1 MSHTNKQFQTK
12 QQKSLS
18 SRLDKI
24 LPKIESEDFL
34 KNQGLGNEIGFYV
47 FDYPAESEL
56 EVREHIKFM
65 TDKLVKRG
73 RNFASINLFEAIIEL
88 LDSRNLTER
97 AFKVQ
102 KERGDDALFNA
113 LKGPL
118 EQNRVAEFIASKID
132 LGSPEKEQTEFIL
145 IHGLG
150 SAWPIIRG
158 HGLLNALHAKVGNIP
173 TVLFYPGE
181 YDGTAL
187 KPFGRIE
194 SNNYYRAFKLVP

>member
-1 MSHTNKQFQTK
+1 MVELKTK
-12 QQKSLS
+12 QQKRLHE
-18 SRLDKI
+18 RLDEI
-24 LPKIESEDFL
+24 QPKIESEDFL

-47 FDYPAESEL
+47 FDYPPESEL
-56 EVREHIKFM
+56 TVREHLEYM
-65 TDKLVKRG
+65 TERLNKRG
-73 RNFASINLFEAIIEL
+73 RNFKSINLFEAIIEL
-88 LDSRNLTER
+88 LDSRKLTER

-132 LGSPEKEQTEFIL
+132 FSSCEKNKTEFIL
-145 IHGLG
+145 LHGLG

-158 HGLLNALHAKVGNIP
+158 HGLLNALHAKVGNVP

>member
-1 MSHTNKQFQTK
+1 MAELSNK
-12 QQKSLS
+12 QQKRLHN
-18 SRLDKI
+18 RLDEVQ
-24 LPKIESEDFL
+24 PKIESEDFL

-47 FDYPAESEL
+47 FDYPPESEI
-56 EVREHIKFM
+56 EVREHLDYM
-65 TDKLVKRG
+65 SERLTKRG
-73 RNFASINLFEAIIEL
+73 RIFKSINLFEAVIEL

-118 EQNRVAEFIASKID
+118 EQNRVAEFISSKID
-132 LGSPEKEQTEFIL
+132 LETTEFIL
-145 IHGLG
+145 LHGLG

-158 HGLLNALHAKVGNIP
+158 HGLLNALHAKVGSVP

>member
-1 MSHTNKQFQTK
+1 MITMSCPDKKLTQ
-12 QQKSLS
+12 
-18 SRLDKI
+18 RLDQI
-24 LPKIESEDFL
+24 LPKIEGEDFL
-34 KNQGLGNEIGFYV
+34 ENQGLGNEIGFYV

-56 EVREHIKFM
+56 EVRDHLSFM
-65 TDKLVKRG
+65 TEKLQKRG
-73 RNFASINLFEAIIEL
+73 RKFASLNLFQVILDL
-88 LDSRNLTER
+88 LEERKLKER

-102 KERGDDALFNA
+102 KERGDDALFKA

-118 EQNRVAEFIASKID
+118 EQNRVADYIVSKLDLDNIEF
-132 LGSPEKEQTEFIL
+132 LL
-145 IHGLG
+145 LHGLG

-158 HGLLNALHAKVGNIP
+158 HGLLNALHAKVGNTP

-181 YDGTAL
+181 YDGTTL

>member
-1 MSHTNKQFQTK
+1 MVELKTK
-12 QQKSLS
+12 QQKRLHE
-18 SRLDKI
+18 RLDEI
-24 LPKIESEDFL
+24 QPKIESEDFL

-47 FDYPAESEL
+47 FDYPPESEL
-56 EVREHIKFM
+56 TVREHLEYM
-65 TDKLVKRG
+65 TERLDKRG
-73 RNFASINLFEAIIEL
+73 RNFKSINLFEAIIEL
-88 LDSRNLTER
+88 LDSRKLTER
-97 AFKVQ
+97 AFRVQ

-132 LGSPEKEQTEFIL
+132 FSSCEKNKTEFIL
-145 IHGLG
+145 LHGLG

-158 HGLLNALHAKVGNIP
+158 HGLLNALHAKVGNVP

>member
-1 MSHTNKQFQTK
+1 MVELKTK
-12 QQKSLS
+12 QQKRLHE
-18 SRLDKI
+18 RLDEI
-24 LPKIESEDFL
+24 QPKIESEDFL

-47 FDYPAESEL
+47 FDYPPESEL
-56 EVREHIKFM
+56 TVREHLEYM
-65 TDKLVKRG
+65 TERLDKRG
-73 RNFASINLFEAIIEL
+73 RNFKSINLFEAIIEL
-88 LDSRNLTER
+88 LDSRKLTER

-118 EQNRVAEFIASKID
+118 EQNRVADFIASKID
-132 LGSPEKEQTEFIL
+132 FGSCEKNKTEFIL
-145 IHGLG
+145 LHGLG
-150 SAWPIIRG
+150 SAWPIIRD
-158 HGLLNALHAKVGNIP
+158 HGLLNALHAKVGNVP

>member
-1 MSHTNKQFQTK
+1 MVELKTK
-12 QQKSLS
+12 QQKRLHE
-18 SRLDKI
+18 RLDEI
-24 LPKIESEDFL
+24 QPKIESEDFL

-47 FDYPAESEL
+47 FDYPPESEL
-56 EVREHIKFM
+56 TVREHLEYM
-65 TDKLVKRG
+65 TERLDKRG
-73 RNFASINLFEAIIEL
+73 RNFKSINLFEAIIEL
-88 LDSRNLTER
+88 LDSRKLTER

-132 LGSPEKEQTEFIL
+132 FGSCEKNKTEFIL
-145 IHGLG
+145 LHGLG

-158 HGLLNALHAKVGNIP
+158 HGLLNALHAKVGNVP

>member
-1 MSHTNKQFQTK
+1 MTLDTMVNTTPNKE
-12 QQKSLS
+12 LRR
-18 SRLDKI
+18 RLDQI
-24 LPKIESEDFL
+24 MPKIESADFL

-56 EVREHIKFM
+56 EVREHISFM
-65 TDKLVKRG
+65 TDKMKKRG
-73 RNFASINLFEAIIEL
+73 KTFANINLFEIVIEI
-88 LDSRNLTER
+88 LDSRKLTER

-118 EQNRVAEFIASKID
+118 EQNRVAEFIAQKAD
-132 LGSPEKEQTEFIL
+132 LENSEFIL
-145 IHGLG
+145 VHGLG

-158 HGLLNALHAKVGNIP
+158 HGLLNALHAKVDSVP

-181 YDGTAL
+181 YDGLTL
-187 KPFGRIE
+187 KPFGEID

>member
-1 MSHTNKQFQTK
+1 MAELNSK
-12 QQKSLS
+12 QQKRLHN
-18 SRLDKI
+18 RLDEI
-24 LPKIESEDFL
+24 QPKIESEDFL

-47 FDYPAESEL
+47 FDYPPESEV
-56 EVREHIKFM
+56 EVREHLDYM
-65 TDKLVKRG
+65 SERLTKRG
-73 RNFASINLFEAIIEL
+73 RIFKSINLFEAVIEL

-97 AFKVQ
+97 AFRVQ

-118 EQNRVAEFIASKID
+118 EQNRVAEFISSKID
-132 LGSPEKEQTEFIL
+132 LETTEFIL
-145 IHGLG
+145 LHGLG

-158 HGLLNALHAKVGNIP
+158 HGLLNALHAKVGSVP

>member
-1 MSHTNKQFQTK
+1 MAELSTK
-12 QQKSLS
+12 QQKRLND
-18 SRLDKI
+18 RLDEI
-24 LPKIESEDFL
+24 QPKIESEDFL

-47 FDYPAESEL
+47 FDYPPESEIT
-56 EVREHIKFM
+56 VREHLEYM
-65 TDKLVKRG
+65 TERLSKRG
-73 RNFASINLFEAIIEL
+73 RNFKSINLFEAVIEL
-88 LDSRNLTER
+88 LDSRKLTER

-118 EQNRVAEFIASKID
+118 EQNRLAEFIASRID
-132 LGSPEKEQTEFIL
+132 LENTEFIL
-145 IHGLG
+145 LHGLG

-158 HGLLNALHAKVGNIP
+158 HGLLNALHAKVGNVP

-187 KPFGRIE
+187 KPFGKIE

>member
-1 MSHTNKQFQTK
+1 MAELSNK
-12 QQKSLS
+12 QQKRLHN
-18 SRLDKI
+18 RLDEI
-24 LPKIESEDFL
+24 QPKIESEDFL

-47 FDYPAESEL
+47 FDYPPESEI
-56 EVREHIKFM
+56 EVREHLDYM
-65 TDKLVKRG
+65 SERLTKRG
-73 RNFASINLFEAIIEL
+73 RIFKSINLFEAVIEL

-118 EQNRVAEFIASKID
+118 EQNRVAEFISSKID
-132 LGSPEKEQTEFIL
+132 LETTEFIL
-145 IHGLG
+145 LHGLG

-158 HGLLNALHAKVGNIP
+158 HGLLNALHAKVGSVP

>member
-1 MSHTNKQFQTK
+1 MAELNSK
-12 QQKSLS
+12 QQKRLHN
-18 SRLDKI
+18 RLDEI
-24 LPKIESEDFL
+24 QPKIESEDFL

-47 FDYPAESEL
+47 FDYPPESEI
-56 EVREHIKFM
+56 EVREHLDYMSERLI
-65 TDKLVKRG
+65 KRG
-73 RNFASINLFEAIIEL
+73 RIFKSINLFEAVIEL

-118 EQNRVAEFIASKID
+118 EQNRVAEFISSKID
-132 LGSPEKEQTEFIL
+132 LETTEFIL
-145 IHGLG
+145 LHGLG

-158 HGLLNALHAKVGNIP
+158 HGLLNALHAKVGSVP
-173 TVLFYPGE
+173 TVLFYPGV

>member
-1 MSHTNKQFQTK
+1 MAELNSK
-12 QQKSLS
+12 QQKRLHN
-18 SRLDKI
+18 RLDEI
-24 LPKIESEDFL
+24 QPKIESEDFL

-47 FDYPAESEL
+47 FDYPPESEL
-56 EVREHIKFM
+56 AVREHLDYM
-65 TDKLVKRG
+65 SERLTKRG
-73 RNFASINLFEAIIEL
+73 RIFKSINLFEAVIEL

-118 EQNRVAEFIASKID
+118 EQNRVAEFISSKID
-132 LGSPEKEQTEFIL
+132 LETTEFIL
-145 IHGLG
+145 LHGLG

-158 HGLLNALHAKVGNIP
+158 HGLLNALHAKVGSVP

>member
-1 MSHTNKQFQTK
+1 MVELKTK
-12 QQKSLS
+12 QQKRLNG
-18 SRLDKI
+18 RLDEI
-24 LPKIESEDFL
+24 QPRIESEDFL

-47 FDYPAESEL
+47 FDYPPESEL
-56 EVREHIKFM
+56 TVREHLEYM
-65 TDKLVKRG
+65 TERLDKRG
-73 RNFASINLFEAIIEL
+73 RNFKSINLFEAIIEL
-88 LDSRNLTER
+88 LDTRKLTER

-132 LGSPEKEQTEFIL
+132 FSSCEKNKTEFIL
-145 IHGLG
+145 LHGLG

-158 HGLLNALHAKVGNIP
+158 HGLLNALHAKVGNVP

>member
-1 MSHTNKQFQTK
+1 MTTFSTTK
-12 QQKSLS
+12 QHKNLND
-18 SRLDKI
+18 RLDQI
-24 LPKIESEDFL
+24 LPKIESQDFL

-56 EVREHIKFM
+56 RVREHLTFI
-65 TDKLVKRG
+65 TDKLTKRG
-73 RNFASINLFEAIIEL
+73 RNFASINLFEAILEL

-118 EQNRVAEFIASKID
+118 EQNRVAKFIASKID
-132 LGSPEKEQTEFIL
+132 LSADNQAQTEFIL
-145 IHGLG
+145 LHGLG

-158 HGLLNALHAKVGNIP
+158 HGLLNALHAKVGNVP

>member
-1 MSHTNKQFQTK
+1 MVELKTK
-12 QQKSLS
+12 QQKRLHE
-18 SRLDKI
+18 RLDEI
-24 LPKIESEDFL
+24 QPKIESEDFL

-47 FDYPAESEL
+47 FDYPPESEL
-56 EVREHIKFM
+56 TVREHLEYM
-65 TDKLVKRG
+65 TERLNKRG
-73 RNFASINLFEAIIEL
+73 RNFKSINLFEAIIEL
-88 LDSRNLTER
+88 LDSRKLTER

-118 EQNRVAEFIASKID
+118 EQNRVADFIASKID
-132 LGSPEKEQTEFIL
+132 FSSCEKNKTEFIL
-145 IHGLG
+145 LHGLG

-158 HGLLNALHAKVGNIP
+158 HGLLNALHAKVGNVP

>member
-1 MSHTNKQFQTK
+1 MAELNCK
-12 QQKSLS
+12 QQKRLHN
-18 SRLDKI
+18 RLDEI
-24 LPKIESEDFL
+24 QPKIESEDFL

-47 FDYPAESEL
+47 FDYPPESEI
-56 EVREHIKFM
+56 EVREHLDYM
-65 TDKLVKRG
+65 SERLTKRG
-73 RNFASINLFEAIIEL
+73 RIFKSINLFEAVIEL

-118 EQNRVAEFIASKID
+118 EQNRVAEFISSKID
-132 LGSPEKEQTEFIL
+132 LETTEFIL
-145 IHGLG
+145 LHGLG

-158 HGLLNALHAKVGNIP
+158 HGLLNALHAKVGSVP

>member
-1 MSHTNKQFQTK
+1 MVELKTK
-12 QQKSLS
+12 QQKRLHE
-18 SRLDKI
+18 RLDEI
-24 LPKIESEDFL
+24 QPRIESEDFL

-47 FDYPAESEL
+47 FDYPPEAEL
-56 EVREHIKFM
+56 TVREHLEYM
-65 TDKLVKRG
+65 TERLDKRG
-73 RNFASINLFEAIIEL
+73 RNFKSINLFEAIIEL
-88 LDSRNLTER
+88 LDSRKLTER

-132 LGSPEKEQTEFIL
+132 FGSCEKNKTEFIL
-145 IHGLG
+145 LHGLG

-158 HGLLNALHAKVGNIP
+158 HGLLNALHAKVGNVP

>member
-1 MSHTNKQFQTK
+1 MAELTTK
-12 QQKSLS
+12 QQKRLHA
-18 SRLDKI
+18 RLDEI
-24 LPKIESEDFL
+24 QPKIESEDFL

-47 FDYPAESEL
+47 FDYPPESEIT
-56 EVREHIKFM
+56 VREHLEYM
-65 TDKLVKRG
+65 TERLKKRG
-73 RNFASINLFEAIIEL
+73 RNFKSINLFEAVIEL
-88 LDSRNLTER
+88 LDSRKLTER

-118 EQNRVAEFIASKID
+118 EQNRVADFIASKID
-132 LGSPEKEQTEFIL
+132 LENTEFIL
-145 IHGLG
+145 LHGLG

-158 HGLLNALHAKVGNIP
+158 HGLLNALHAKVGNVP
-173 TVLFYPGE
+173 TVLFYSGE

-187 KPFGRIE
+187 KPFGKIE

>member
-1 MSHTNKQFQTK
+1 MTDLNTK
-12 QQKSLS
+12 DQKRLNE
-18 SRLDKI
+18 RLDQI
-24 LPKIESEDFL
+24 LPKIENEDFL

-56 EVREHIKFM
+56 AVREHLSFM
-65 TDKLVKRG
+65 TDKLNKRG
-73 RNFASINLFEAIIEL
+73 RNFVSVNLFETVIEL
-88 LDSRNLTER
+88 LDSRKLTER

-132 LGSPEKEQTEFIL
+132 QESSEFIL

-158 HGLLNALHAKVGNIP
+158 HGLLNALHAKVGNVP

-181 YDGTAL
+181 YDGTSL
-187 KPFGRIE
+187 KPFGSIE

>member
-1 MSHTNKQFQTK
+1 MVELKTK
-12 QQKSLS
+12 QQKRLHE
-18 SRLDKI
+18 RLDEI
-24 LPKIESEDFL
+24 QPRIESEDFL

-47 FDYPAESEL
+47 FDYPPESEL
-56 EVREHIKFM
+56 TVREHLEYM
-65 TDKLVKRG
+65 TERLNKRG
-73 RNFASINLFEAIIEL
+73 RNFKSINLFEAIIEL
-88 LDSRNLTER
+88 LDTRKLTER

-132 LGSPEKEQTEFIL
+132 FSSCEKNKTEFIL
-145 IHGLG
+145 LHGLG

-158 HGLLNALHAKVGNIP
+158 HGLLNALHAKVGNVP

>member
-1 MSHTNKQFQTK
+1 MAELSNK
-12 QQKSLS
+12 QQKRLHN
-18 SRLDKI
+18 RLDEI
-24 LPKIESEDFL
+24 QPKIESEDFL

-47 FDYPAESEL
+47 FDYPPESEI
-56 EVREHIKFM
+56 EVREHLDYM
-65 TDKLVKRG
+65 SERLTKRG
-73 RNFASINLFEAIIEL
+73 RIFKSINLFEAVIEL

-118 EQNRVAEFIASKID
+118 EQNRVAEFISSKID
-132 LGSPEKEQTEFIL
+132 LKTTEFIL
-145 IHGLG
+145 LHGLG

-158 HGLLNALHAKVGNIP
+158 HGLLNALHAKVGSVP

>member
-1 MSHTNKQFQTK
+1 MVELKTK
-12 QQKSLS
+12 QQKRLHE
-18 SRLDKI
+18 RLDEI
-24 LPKIESEDFL
+24 QPKIESEDFL

-47 FDYPAESEL
+47 FDYPPESEL
-56 EVREHIKFM
+56 TVREHLEYM
-65 TDKLVKRG
+65 TERLDKRG
-73 RNFASINLFEAIIEL
+73 RNFKSINLFEAIIEL
-88 LDSRNLTER
+88 LDSRKLTER

-118 EQNRVAEFIASKID
+118 EQNRVADFIASKINF
-132 LGSPEKEQTEFIL
+132 GSCEKNKTEFIL
-145 IHGLG
+145 LHGLG

-158 HGLLNALHAKVGNIP
+158 HGLLNALHAKVGNVP